1 MPGLCE
7 RAVSPQRREIRSGF
21 IEWAKLRSN
30 ARFNLSGSSV
40 LSVPLT
46 DLPAQTSSFEISGP
60 AGYGYPPLLERLAAK
75 SRVPVECIVH
85 AEGTSMANHLAMAA
99 LIEAG
104 DEVLI
109 EESGYEPLVTAAQYL
124 GARVRRFARR
134 PADNFQLDPREI
146 ERVISSRTRLIVATN
161 LHNPSGARAS
171 DASLRL
177 VGEIARSL
185 GGHVLV
191 DEIFLECCFDS
202 PWQSSFHLGPNF
214 IVTGSLAKAYGLP
227 GLRCGWAF
235 AAAPLAQRMWR
246 LNDLFGVYP
255 PHVAELLSVIALDSL
270 PQLVARARS
279 LLDANRALVRSFL
292 DSRKDLL
299 GACPAAGP
307 ICFPQVASGPA
318 IAFCQLLLEKY
329 ETSVVPGRFFGAPQ
343 HFRLGFGGDTR
354 ELSEGL
360 ARLSAALD
368 EFAPAR

>member
-1 MPGLCE
+1 M
-7 RAVSPQRREIRSGF
+7 SPQRREIRSAF

-30 ARFNLSGSSV
+30 ARFDLSGSSV
-40 LSVPLT
+40 LSIPLAEFPVPI
-46 DLPAQTSSFEISGP
+46 SSLEISGP
-60 AGYGYPPLLERLAAK
+60 AAYGYPPLLDRLAAK
-75 SRVPVECIVH
+75 SGVPVECIIQ

-109 EESGYEPLVTAAQYL
+109 EDPGYEPLVTAAHYL
-124 GARVRRFARR
+124 GARIRRFARR
-134 PADNFQLDPREI
+134 PDDNFQLDPREI
-146 ERVISSRTRLIVATN
+146 ERVISSRTRLIVLTN

-202 PWQSSFHLGPNF
+202 PWQTAFHLGPNF
-214 IVTGSLAKAYGLP
+214 IATGSLAKAYGLP
-227 GLRCGWAF
+227 GLRCGWVF

-255 PHVAELLSVIALDSL
+255 PHVAELLSVIALDHL
-270 PQLVARARS
+270 PKLVARARS
-279 LLDANRALVRSFL
+279 LLDANRALLRSFL

-299 GACPAAGP
+299 GSCPSAGP

-318 IAFCQLLLEKY
+318 LAFCQLLREKY
-329 ETSVVPGRFFGAPQ
+329 ETSVVPGRFFGAPR
-343 HFRLGFGGDTR
+343 HFRLGIGGNTDGLR
-354 ELSEGL
+354 EGL

-368 EFAPAR
+368 EFATPSGRSSS